1 MKIQVL
7 NPDVID
13 QIAAGEVLERPANLI
28 KELVENSLDAG
39 ADEIEIE
46 FNQGGREV
54 LVTDNGC
61 GMSESDLELSI
72 ARHATSKIR
81 ASDDL
86 YTLKSFGFRGEALA
100 SLAAVSR
107 LSITSREKGA
117 DQAHRLVS
125 EFSQRQPMTAVAA
138 SVGTQVRV
146 RELFGNVPARL
157 SFLKSEAAENG
168 QIRSVIKAL
177 ALANENISFRV
188 RSRGELVFHFPK
200 QDLKARA
207 LAVLQVKNLFAGEAS
222 ADGMKVEVL
231 LTSPNETFQTNRN
244 LWLFAQGRWIQDR
257 GMAAAVQE
265 GYRNLLMHGEYPCVV
280 ARLTVPAEF
289 IDVNVHPAKAQV
301 KFIDSQKVFR
311 LTRKAVRDVLEKA
324 PWLSAEEKRL
334 TQAPRT
340 LSEMFG
346 EAQGSTENLS
356 FAAPEF
362 SQTQYPEKVF
372 PLAKVREA
380 LQRYSAPTTGEAV
393 MLAQVSTAPVAEQG
407 NTPIGG
413 SVTKSDFRWAQLQV
427 IGQLHQTYIVAQSE
441 TQFYLIDQHA
451 AHERVVFERL
461 METFRVKKLDVQTLL
476 LPLAF
481 DLDAAEVEAL
491 MAREEFLSQMGFAI
505 ERLGPETI
513 AVQTLPALITE
524 SAVQQTITKLA
535 HDLLNTNDDSAL
547 ELKIGDIFATMSCHS
562 VVRAGQTL
570 SIEQMHELLQQ
581 MDEFALSSFCP
592 HGRPVY
598 IQRRFTE
605 IEREFGRIP

>member
-7 NPDVID
+7 NPEVID

-39 ADEIEIE
+39 SDQIEIE
-46 FNQGGREV
+46 FDRGGRDV
-54 LVTDNGC
+54 LVTDNGA
-61 GMSESDLELSI
+61 GMNEADLALSI

-107 LSITSREKGA
+107 LSITSRARDGE
-117 DQAHRLVS
+117 QAHRLVS
-125 EFSQRQPMTAVAA
+125 EFSEVQPISPVAA
-138 SVGTQVRV
+138 PVGTQVRV

-177 ALANENISFRV
+177 ALANEHVEFRV
-188 RSRGELVFHFPK
+188 RSKGELIFHFPK
-200 QDLKARA
+200 QDLAARA

-222 ADGMKVEVL
+222 DGGMRVEVL

-301 KFIDSQKVFR
+301 KFLDSQKIFR

-334 TQAPRT
+334 TQAPSPRA
-340 LSEMFG
+340 LNEMFG
-346 EAQGSTENLS
+346 ESEAPTPGNLS
-356 FAAPEF
+356 FVAPEF

-372 PLAKVREA
+372 PLAKVREIV
-380 LQRYSAPTTGEAV
+380 QTYSAPT
-393 MLAQVSTAPVAEQG
+393 STFESASAPASG
-407 NTPIGG
+407 TI
-413 SVTKSDFRWAQLQV
+413 SRSDFRWAQLQV
-427 IGQLHQTYIVAQSE
+427 IGQLQQTYIVAQSE
-441 TQFYLIDQHA
+441 THFYLIDQHA

-461 METFRVKKLDVQTLL
+461 MATFRSKKLDVQTLL

-481 DLDAAEVEAL
+481 DLDPAEVEAL
-491 MAREEFLSQMGFAI
+491 IAREEFLSQMGFAV
-505 ERLGPETI
+505 ERMGPATV

-524 SAVQQTITKLA
+524 SAVQQTIVKLA

-547 ELKIGDIFATMSCHS
+547 ELKIGDIFASMACHS

-570 SIEQMHELLQQ
+570 SLEQMSGLLQQ

>member
-1 MKIQVL
+1 MKIQIL
-7 NPDVID
+7 NPEVID

-39 ADEIEIE
+39 SDQIEIE
-46 FNQGGREV
+46 FDHGGRDV
-54 LVTDNGC
+54 LVTDNGA
-61 GMSESDLELSI
+61 GMSEADLALSI

-107 LSITSREKGA
+107 LSITSREKGS
-117 DQAHRLVS
+117 DQACRLVS
-125 EFSQRQPMTAVAA
+125 EFSQVQPISSIAA
-138 SVGTQVRV
+138 PVGTQVRV

-168 QIRSVIKAL
+168 QIRNVIKAL
-177 ALANENISFRV
+177 ALANENVEFRV
-188 RSRGELVFHFPK
+188 RSKGELAFHFPK
-200 QDLKARA
+200 QDLQARA

-222 ADGMKVEVL
+222 EGGMRVEVL

-301 KFIDSQKVFR
+301 KFLDSQKIFR

-324 PWLSAEEKRL
+324 PWLSAEERRL
-334 TQAPRT
+334 TQAPPP
-340 LSEMFG
+340 LAANALFG
-346 EAQGSTENLS
+346 ESNEASATQNLS
-356 FAAPEF
+356 FVAPEF

-372 PLAKVREA
+372 PLAKVREIV
-380 LQRYSAPTTGEAV
+380 QTYSASIPEPAG
-393 MLAQVSTAPVAEQG
+393 STASSPMSG
-407 NTPIGG
+407 TI
-413 SVTKSDFRWAQLQV
+413 TKSDFRWAQLQV

-451 AHERVVFERL
+451 AHERIVFERL
-461 METFRVKKLDVQTLL
+461 METFRSKRLDVQTLL

-481 DLDAAEVEAL
+481 DLEPEEVEAL
-491 MAREEFLSQMGFAI
+491 IAREGFLSQMGFAV
-505 ERLGPETI
+505 ERMGPSTV

-524 SAVQQTITKLA
+524 SAVQQTIVKLA
-535 HDLLNTNDDSAL
+535 HDLLHTNDDSAL
-547 ELKIGDIFATMSCHS
+547 ELKIGDIFASMACHS

-570 SIEQMHELLQQ
+570 SLEQMSGLLQQ
-581 MDEFALSSFCP
+581 MDEFTLSSFCP